1 MKKFAYLLILVPL
14 LLAAGCDNVS
24 PKDSSGWIELA
35 DYDFPVYVGHFAD
48 YVHTDEYGNR
58 LGTVAYGEGGDGK
71 DWQIF
76 PCYPTDLGA
85 LPKMAKK
92 AASARDEYHI
102 LVQAFC
108 NYNGSMELNAAIQF
122 NGSDTGFFTPHTF
135 SYQGAYDPSLETSF
149 LVSHLDYEFPL
160 EPVVSFSEDTNTYNY
175 VFYGM
180 PIIIPPP
187 WYSFT
192 VTLDELGHVLIRWV
206 IEEETDVLGY
216 QLHRSETNDMD
227 DFQVINAE
235 LIPATNTSEPH
246 EYSYTDL
253 SVSPGHEYYYWLE
266 KVNDGFPPELYGPC
280 SVFVPAAENS
290 VSPAYPNPC
299 KNYLNLPV
307 GVKFGNAAT
316 VLILDSQHAVRKK
329 FYLERQESY
338 QITMGVAD
346 LEPGLYRVFIW
357 FHDGYYAYGDVL
369 VQE

>member
-1 MKKFAYLLILVPL
+1 
-14 LLAAGCDNVS
+14 
-24 PKDSSGWIELA
+24 
-35 DYDFPVYVGHFAD
+35 
-48 YVHTDEYGNR
+48 
-58 LGTVAYGEGGDGK
+58 
-71 DWQIF
+71 
-76 PCYPTDLGA
+76 
-85 LPKMAKK
+85 
-92 AASARDEYHI
+92 
-102 LVQAFC
+102 
-108 NYNGSMELNAAIQF
+108 MELNAAIQF

-149 LVSHLDYEFPL
+149 LVSHLDYEFTL
-160 EPVVSFSEDTNTYNY
+160 EPMVSFSEDTNTYNY

-180 PIIIPPP
+180 PTIILP

-206 IEEETDVLGY
+206 IEDETEVLGY

-227 DFQVINAE
+227 DFELINAE

-266 KVNDGFPPELYGPC
+266 KVNDGFSPELYGPC
-280 SVFVPAAENS
+280 SVFVPADENS

-299 KNYLNLPV
+299 KDYLNLPV
-307 GVKFGNAAT
+307 GVKFGSAAT
-316 VLILDSQHAVRKK
+316 VLILDSQLAVRKE